1 MMDVAR
7 DFQRMQDYIVGRLS
21 GDELRLFE
29 DRLASDPEL
38 VREFEQSLRLKEGL
52 EQLRQQKR
60 LASAAPL
67 RTVLRITLPLL
78 LAAALAAVALLI
90 RPELLP
96 ARPPVLLAALPAAAA
111 APVDVSPL
119 YLLSYRGDSATATHA
134 LRKDLIEVYVERP
147 VNAPRARLTLR
158 PQTSTTM
165 IGAAVTVDVAQ
176 EGPLHAYLDG
186 ARLSPG
192 DYVLTVEP
200 LGGASE
206 PSRSFP
212 FTLTPAPDSH

>member
-7 DFQRMQDYIVGRLS
+7 DFQRMQDYLVGRLS

-29 DRLASDPEL
+29 ERLARDPEL

-90 RPELLP
+90 RPQLMP
-96 ARPPVLLAALPAAAA
+96 GSPPILLATLPAAGAA
-111 APVDVSPL
+111 RADSSPL
-119 YLLSYRGDSATATHA
+119 YLLSYRGGSAAATHA
-134 LRKDLIEVYVERP
+134 LSASDPIEVYVERP
-147 VNAPRARLTLR
+147 VDAPQARLTLR
-158 PQTSTTM
+158 REDSTAP
-165 IGAAVTVDVAQ
+165 IGAALTLNVPH
-176 EGPLHAYLDG
+176 EGSLHAYLDG
-186 ARLSPG
+186 SKLSPG
-192 DYVLTVEP
+192 AYVLTVEP
-200 LGGASE
+200 VGGA
-206 PSRSFP
+206 PQPPRSFP
-212 FTLTPAPDSH
+212 FALTP